1 LSTHAS
7 AATTPH
13 VVTPLYNGKEI
24 DLARSTVY
32 LEFSLHM
39 LGTSRQVPQ
48 SLWSDLGIV
57 TNVEENED
65 GAEKVDKALIKVS
78 KELFDSETLSA
89 IRSFDGHT
97 REWIRKRCLPFKRG
111 VHFLPLSLTRSVD
124 QWLKRRN
131 GMRKNLVNKFLQE
144 YPDLCKDIAKRL
156 TKKYYNVADYPA
168 IEDVAA
174 QFSMSWRY
182 FRFGVPEALAEV
194 DPTIFEEER
203 QKAAADLSQA
213 AEEIKALMRAEAL
226 KLVKSL
232 RDALSP
238 GPDGRKKKLYDCH
251 FTNLAEYLALFDH
264 RNRAGDSDLKPIVD
278 ELRARLRN
286 SDAEIVRNNKD
297 LRAELAKEMTTITDQ
312 LNSMVERVPR
322 RRITLH

>member
-1 LSTHAS
+1 MSTHTSLSTVPA
-7 AATTPH
+7 
-13 VVTPLYNGKEI
+13 VVTPTYNGTEI

-32 LEFSLHM
+32 IEFSLHM

-57 TNVEENED
+57 SEFEGPEE
-65 GAEKVDKALIKVS
+65 GTEKVDKALLKVS

-97 REWIRKRCLPFKRG
+97 REWLRKRCMPFKRG
-111 VHFLPLSLTRSVD
+111 VYFLPLSLTGVVT
-124 QWLKRRN
+124 QWLKQRCEL
-131 GMRKNLVNKFLQE
+131 RKKLVNKFLQE
-144 YPDLCKDIAKRL
+144 YPDLCKNIAKRL
-156 TKKYYNVADYPA
+156 TKKYHNPADYPA
-168 IEDVAA
+168 VEDVAA
-174 QFSMSWRY
+174 QFGMSWRY
-182 FRFGVPEALAEV
+182 FKFGTPETLAEV

-203 QKAAADLSQA
+203 RKAAAQLSQSF
-213 AEEIKALMRAEAL
+213 EEIKGLMRGEAL

-232 RDALSP
+232 RDALAP

-264 RNRAGDSDLKPIVD
+264 RNRGGDGELKRIVD
-278 ELRARLRN
+278 ELRASLRN
-286 SDAEIVRNNKD
+286 SDAEIVRNDKQ
-297 LRAELAKEMTTITDQ
+297 LRAQLAKEMTAISDQ
-312 LNSMVERVPR
+312 LNSMVERVPK